1 MWTKANVVFT
11 AELEERNDVDNNEQT
26 FDPIIKDIIFK
37 TKTQET
43 NALTIKDIDLRE
55 DNYRFAIPREKV
67 SDNDLH
73 RLASQSGLGRMR
85 GKYLICNYTFDCN
98 NNREFKLPYIKT
110 TYRYSMLWKRK

>member
-1 MWTKANVVFT
+1 MFDNVVFT

-55 DNYRFAIPREKV
+55 DNYRFPIPRE
-67 SDNDLH
+67 D
-73 RLASQSGLGRMR
+73 
-85 GKYLICNYTFDCN
+85 
-98 NNREFKLPYIKT
+98 E
-110 TYRYSMLWKRK
+110 